1 MNKFFFV
8 AALCLN
14 AVSGIANAQVKGQEM
29 EPYRRSSLNMI
40 MLEDPRIDPSIIGQI
55 RQSFIVN
62 PIPEKYNDHTV
73 SVELKTVNM
82 DNVVVTPEDYN
93 ESKEALN
100 VKGKK
105 SSSDGTKK
113 AGAIL
118 GALGSL
124 AGVEMGPSNPAY
136 NIENLQIDTIK
147 RWIPHVA
154 YKYLKETDMAKKM
167 VDKWFGIEN
176 GQMSID
182 LVRERAFFNATEAE
196 IAEAAEEGNRNAIDA
211 IMDNGG
217 HEIIGNTF
225 VTVSRFRYV
234 NADQMAA
241 EIIEN
246 AAVGAAFV
254 PRDVADAVMATAE
267 LAAETA
273 RVSMGRGYAVYTNTY
288 LFRLVWDEEIF
299 TKINSCATDLA
310 AYNALDCFRLEYVGD
325 ENAYANITA
334 GKRSQE
340 EAVQFAMT
348 RAMDKVLAKLEKK
361 YEVFRTKTPLTNI
374 EPLQANI
381 GTKECVE
388 KGDKYEILMKEQK
401 IVNAGKGEKKTVVE
415 YKRVGVITVDTVGNN
430 MGDAN
435 DDESASADVFTTF
448 KGKAPKGVQ
457 KGTLIRFTK

>member
-1 MNKFFFV
+1 MKKLFFAATLFV
-8 AALCLN
+8 TVA
-14 AVSGIANAQVKGQEM
+14 SGIANAQVKGQEM

-40 MLEDPRIDPSIIGQI
+40 MLEDPRIDPSIIDQI
-55 RQSFIVN
+55 RLSFIAN

-82 DNVVVTPEDYN
+82 DDVVVTPEDYN
-93 ESKEALN
+93 ESKAALN

-105 SSSDGTKK
+105 ASPDGAKK
-113 AGAIL
+113 AGALL

-136 NIENLQIDTIK
+136 NLENLQIDTIK

-182 LVRERAFFNATEAE
+182 LVRERAFFSATEAE
-196 IAEAAEEGNRNAIDA
+196 IAEAAEESDRNAMDA

-234 NADQMAA
+234 NADQMAS

-246 AAVGAAFV
+246 AAIGAAFV
-254 PRDVADAVMATAE
+254 PRDIADVAMSTAE
-267 LAAETA
+267 LAAESA
-273 RVSMGRGYAVYTNTY
+273 RLSMGKGYAVYTNTY

-299 TKINSCATDLA
+299 AAINSCAADLN
-310 AYNALDCFRLEYVGD
+310 AYNALDCFKLEYVGD
-325 ENAYANITA
+325 ESAYANIIA
-334 GKRSQE
+334 GKRSPE

-361 YEVFRTKTPLTNI
+361 YEVFRTKAPLTNI
-374 EPLQANI
+374 DPLQANI

-401 IVNAGKGEKKTVVE
+401 TVNAGKGQKKTVVE

-435 DDESASADVFTTF
+435 DVENASADIYTTF
-448 KGKAPKGVQ
+448 KGKLPKGVQ
-457 KGTLIRFTK
+457 KGALIRFTK